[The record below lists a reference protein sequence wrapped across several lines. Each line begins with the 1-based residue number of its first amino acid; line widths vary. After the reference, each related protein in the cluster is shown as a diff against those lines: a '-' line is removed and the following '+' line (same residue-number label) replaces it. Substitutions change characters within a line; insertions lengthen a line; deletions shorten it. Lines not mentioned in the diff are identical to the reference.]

1 MAIAAI
7 EPVGVSNNPKT
18 TSANDA
24 IMGKDDFLNLLVAQ
38 LQHQDPLNPL
48 EGTEFT
54 AQLAQFTSL
63 EQLNNINSNLESLQE
78 YQASTKNA
86 QAVDL
91 IGKTVEAAGNTMTL
105 KDDSP
110 AGFAFDLTQD
120 ADYVAVNIYGPAGNY
135 VRTIEAGP
143 TYAGRHSQAWDGKDQ
158 KGTLLPDGQY
168 TYEILAT
175 DRSGEAVTATPFVT
189 SLVTGVN
196 FDGKVPEIVA
206 GDYRISLDDVRQVTG
221 DLHIPPDEK

>member
-1 MAIAAI
+1 MTIAAI
-7 EPVGVSNNPKT
+7 EPVGVSSSQKT
-18 TSANDA
+18 TSPNDA

-78 YQASTKNA
+78 YQAAAKNS
-86 QAVDL
+86 QAVNL
-91 IGKTVEAAGNTMTL
+91 IGKTVEAPGNTMIR
-105 KDDSP
+105 KDGNP
-110 AGFAFDLTQD
+110 AGFAFELTRD

-135 VRTIEAGP
+135 IRTIESGP
-143 TYAGRHSQAWDGKDQ
+143 AYAGRHLQEWDGRDQ

-168 TYEILAT
+168 TYEVLAT
-175 DRSGEAVTATPFVT
+175 DRSGEAVSATPYVT

-196 FDGKVPEIVA
+196 FDGKVPEILA
-206 GDYRISLDDVRQVTG
+206 GDFKISLDDVRQVTG
-221 DLHIPPDEK
+221 EIKLPSEH